1 MSENARNGGSV
12 WYSPTVMA
20 VARLLRSAQE
30 DEASGDIAGRVK
42 ISRFSRFAGKEPPV
56 DLTVDLLELLT
67 KAGYKPYDNA
77 TSIDGLTRSE
87 RNAGIA
93 LSLYAVAPRGSYA
106 ETGESMGAVLADLR
120 MTDSRWSQ
128 EPASFEGVL
137 TPILRADSKEALV
150 WGLKNAIRRI
160 DPEKTKIDY
169 PLLADDLT
177 RFDKGEKI
185 IVKWARDYYAQDYRN
200 HSVNGTEDSKEN

>member
-1 MSENARNGGSV
+1 MSNDNTTGA
-12 WYSPTVMA
+12 WYSPVALA

-30 DEASGDIAGRVK
+30 DEAGGDASGRVK
-42 ISRFSRFAGKEPPV
+42 INRFARIAGVDMPA
-56 DLTVDLLELLT
+56 DLTVDLLELLAD
-67 KAGYKPYDNA
+67 AGYKLHDSA
-77 TSIDGLTRSE
+77 AVDGLTRSE
-87 RNAGIA
+87 RNAGVA
-93 LSLYAVAPRGSYA
+93 LSLYAVAPRGAYA

-185 IVKWARDYYAQDYRN
+185 IVKWARDYYAQDYMN
-200 HSVNGTEDSKEN
+200 HSTKNKEDGKEN